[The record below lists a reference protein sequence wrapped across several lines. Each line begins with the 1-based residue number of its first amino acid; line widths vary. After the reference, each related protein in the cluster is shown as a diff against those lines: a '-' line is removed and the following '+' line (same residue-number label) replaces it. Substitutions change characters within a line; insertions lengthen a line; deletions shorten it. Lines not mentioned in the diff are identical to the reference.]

1 MLQNKSAVCYYF
13 CMKIFNLFNKKKES
27 EKETLAKRQ
36 LLEEKVVRGA
46 EKAVT
51 EYRRVFERLAEYD
64 RV

>member
-1 MLQNKSAVCYYF
+1 
-13 CMKIFNLFNKKKES
+13 MKIFNLFNKKKES